1 MTNKKPNGHKMC
13 QHLPLQ
19 DPPNFTQIFIPSGDP
34 DQRAFLPFQQMTTKK
49 TAAVSA
55 LIGAFK
61 EFEDE
66 VKARA

>member
-1 MTNKKPNGHKMC
+1 
-13 QHLPLQ
+13 
-19 DPPNFTQIFIPSGDP
+19 
-34 DQRAFLPFQQMTTKK
+34 MTTKK

-66 VKARA
+66 VKARAWGPFLQH